1 MPSRQAQY
9 DVLTKAIARVL
20 TPVMICMALAVWFVH
35 SLGTST
41 KCDAEFE
48 RKFGDIS
55 LSVPDQAS
63 EDSGDTTYSTLSAGI
78 FIGIFVALM
87 VIFTF
92 LIVYLYKSGRTKI
105 LQVWLKVSVF
115 LIFAY
120 VGGLYIYEFCH
131 SRCIDLDWI
140 SLVLA
145 VWNFTVTG
153 LFAIFSVV
161 PRLVNQA
168 YLILMS
174 ALMAYIF
181 RAIPA
186 WGIWTILGVLAAWDL
201 FAVLHP
207 KGPLNMLV
215 KYAREK
221 GDPLPAL
228 VYDTNP
234 NDAGRE
240 DDPNPAKVRIPQ
252 KNTERGDGSTH
263 TSESDASQKKAR
275 KKRSPSRKKRA
286 PNPDEDA
293 KPKDDLE
300 AGPAANAEP
309 SNDAEEDYRVGTMG
323 AHLKLG
329 LGDFVFYSILVAEAS
344 KSSAMTAVT
353 SFVAI
358 LAGLC
363 ATLFLV
369 TVCRKA
375 LPALPISIIAGLL
388 VYFLTRY
395 AIQPFVHNLLPELL
409 FH

>member
-1 MPSRQAQY
+1 M
-9 DVLTKAIARVL
+9 
-20 TPVMICMALAVWFVH
+20 
-35 SLGTST
+35 
-41 KCDAEFE
+41 
-48 RKFGDIS
+48 
-55 LSVPDQAS
+55 
-63 EDSGDTTYSTLSAGI
+63 
-78 FIGIFVALM
+78 
-87 VIFTF
+87 
-92 LIVYLYKSGRTKI
+92 
-105 LQVWLKVSVF
+105 
-115 LIFAY
+115 
-120 VGGLYIYEFCH
+120 
-131 SRCIDLDWI
+131 
-140 SLVLA
+140 
-145 VWNFTVTG
+145 TG